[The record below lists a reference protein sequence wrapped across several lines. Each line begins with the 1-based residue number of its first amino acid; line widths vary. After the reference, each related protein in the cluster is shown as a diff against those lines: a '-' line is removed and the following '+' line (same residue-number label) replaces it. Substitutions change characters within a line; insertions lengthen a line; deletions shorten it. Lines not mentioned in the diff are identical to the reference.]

1 MERQSQ
7 QYILNIA
14 FTGAINREELLL
26 KKYEHYYQITKDKE
40 LKNVLRDFSQTSRDH
55 IKMIN
60 DKMILLSIDK
70 SQ

>member
-1 MERQSQ
+1 MEKQSQ

-14 FTGAINREELLL
+14 FTESINREELLI
-26 KKYEHYYQITKDKE
+26 KKYEHYFKISKDKE
-40 LKNVLRDFSQTSRDH
+40 LKNILRDFSQNSRDH

-70 SQ
+70 K